1 MPNVATHSTHVQMK
15 TRREMGRNGLTIK
28 ELRSTWLSILLT
40 QLISKGLETPQNRM
54 EFVIVKITAILFKK
68 KDE

>member
-1 MPNVATHSTHVQMK
+1 MATHSTHVQTK
-15 TRREMGRNGLTIK
+15 TRREMGRNSLTIK

>member
-1 MPNVATHSTHVQMK
+1 MPNVAIHSTHVQMK
-15 TRREMGRNGLTIK
+15 TRREMGRNSLTIK